1 MLDLLRIASNAFKG
15 GIRMDS
21 DGLKFN
27 FVILFR
33 RPPEERITSNK
44 KRILLDE
51 GRWTSFRTQ
60 VRFNRFNRIN
70 YKSILR
76 CRCFV
81 IHSSFIW
88 SLLVIRAHWISELR
102 IPKPFDHLEARWL
115 SGSLWKLVANYNP
128 PHTSMNGKILN
139 YCEQPAALT
148 AEHVASCLPRC
159 RHINLMPAPLR
170 SFGRLFNARLQLA
183 SSLGGSLWS
192 FALYNRIFKCSI
204 QVERIQVFKWS
215 ILQIVLGNSMN
226 SSL

>member
-1 MLDLLRIASNAFKG
+1 
-15 GIRMDS
+15 MDS

-76 CRCFV
+76 CFV

-88 SLLVIRAHWISELR
+88 SLLVIQARWISEAL
-102 IPKPFDHLEARWL
+102 WS
-115 SGSLWKLVANYNP
+115 SGSSLIIWLPLKTLWKLVANYNP

-139 YCEQPAALT
+139 YCKQPAALT
-148 AEHVASCLPRC
+148 AEHVASCSPRC

-192 FALYNRIFKCSI
+192 FALYRRIFKCSI

-215 ILQIVLGNSMN
+215 ILQITLVNSLN
-226 SSL
+226 CSL

>member
-76 CRCFV
+76 CFV
-81 IHSSFIW
+81 IHSSSSGAFW
-88 SLLVIRAHWISELR
+88 LSGPVEY
-102 IPKPFDHLEARWL
+102 PKPFDHLEARWL
-115 SGSLWKLVANYNP
+115 SDSLWKLVANYNP

-139 YCEQPAALT
+139 YCKQPAALT
-148 AEHVASCLPRC
+148 AEHVASCSPRC

-192 FALYNRIFKCSI
+192 FALYRRIFKCSI
-204 QVERIQVFKWS
+204 QVENSSGENSSIQVVD
-215 ILQIVLGNSMN
+215 LANHPG
-226 SSL
+226 